1 MSRSRKFA
9 KHLLN
14 FAAFV
19 VVGLGIGYLTV
30 DLAVT
35 RGFDPAVKRI
45 GGWTF
50 WPQEASPE
58 ADPYT
63 RAHFASFGKF
73 GLMQFEALE
82 FRTEQDSS
90 GAPLDQHCTYV
101 ISGPSLPGRWWN
113 IAAYDADRRL
123 IANPANRHSFNSE
136 NLIREPDGSF
146 RIIVSPTP
154 HPGNWLPVGDRGPF
168 RLLLTIADPPG
179 NFRTNPATVPVPRIQ
194 RESC

>member
-1 MSRSRKFA
+1 MSRSSKIARQF
-9 KHLLN
+9 LN

-19 VVGLGIGYLTV
+19 VLGLGIGYLSV
-30 DLAVT
+30 DMAVT
-35 RGFDPAVKRI
+35 RGFEPAAKRI

-50 WPQEASPE
+50 WPQAASAE

-82 FRTEQDSS
+82 FRTEKDSN
-90 GAPLDQHCTYV
+90 GEDLDQHCTYV
-101 ISGPSLPGRWWN
+101 IAGQSLPGRWWN
-113 IAAYDADRRL
+113 ISAYEADRRL

-136 NLIREPDGSF
+136 NVLREPDGSY
-146 RIIVSPTP
+146 RITVSPTP
-154 HPGNWLPVGDRGPF
+154 HPGNWLPAGEKGPF

-179 NFRTNPATVPVPRIQ
+179 SYRSNPAAVPVPRIQ
-194 RESC
+194 RKSC